1 MYTLCRCRCWC
12 RWYVYT
18 PWDILYILYQYL
30 CIYRFYV
37 YFHVCVYKD
46 FAHSSLDT
54 DFFAVCCRLV
64 RVASMRSTGCSSV
77 KFSRFSPKMPNIVLL
92 LTFQCSCGI
101 VILKINPAAT
111 LLPTHAIFSCSLFLS
126 CVLSLSLSLALVCI
140 WIVRSLSFVARVLLT
155 CATAWERGRAEGGKG
170 ATWSGARATASWCV
184 KRDRVEITLVCVFRD
199 RFVYNRVRT

>member
-1 MYTLCRCRCWC
+1 MYISCM
-12 RWYVYT
+12 
-18 PWDILYILYQYL
+18 
-30 CIYRFYV
+30 
-37 YFHVCVYKD
+37 CVYKD

-111 LLPTHAIFSCSLFLS
+111 LLPTRCDLWL
-126 CVLSLSLSLALVCI
+126 LSLPLLC
-140 WIVRSLSFVARVLLT
+140 SLSFSLSPLLSSASELCARSLLSR
-155 CATAWERGRAEGGKG
+155 AFYSRALLHGKGEGQREGRAQLG
-170 ATWSGARATASWCV
+170 AGRV
-184 KRDRVEITLVCVFRD
+184 PQHRDV
-199 RFVYNRVRT
+199 